1 MRQSGIRK
9 QPSIRDFVFIN
20 DGLDS
25 VQEENPIMLS
35 NYLKV
40 ALRNIFKYKAYS
52 FINIFGLAVGITS
65 AVLILLFVRYER
77 SFDRFHE
84 KADRIHRIAV
94 RAMIGDTKI
103 RQTHTPAI
111 LTPTLLENYPEVERS
126 IRFQS
131 AFDGVVVRTA
141 DKAFNEYR
149 VGLAEADIFKVFTL
163 PLVSGDA
170 ETALSEPNTV
180 VITDSTSRKY
190 FGDLDPLNR
199 ILTIDGTDFR
209 ISAVINDWPDNSHFR
224 FDMLISLITFKKG
237 LENPNWFSN
246 NYRTYILLKEGA
258 SASEFDAKFP
268 DLVRNY
274 TLAGQDYDSW
284 VANGNYWEYYLQPLT
299 DIHLHSDLNG
309 EFEANGNAAYVSASF
324 LIALFILLIAAVNY
338 MNLATARSANRAR
351 EVGIRKVV
359 GSTRGPL
366 LFQFLAESLAASF
379 IALVLALVLVHALLP
394 AFRALTGRSLTMPY
408 LEEPLA
414 IPALLGMTLILGIIS
429 GAYPAFF
436 LASVRPI
443 KVLHGRLRS
452 GSRNARLR
460 NLLVL
465 VQFAISIF
473 LVVGT
478 LVVHR
483 QTEFMRSK
491 NLGFDKEH
499 VVVIKTPETLGER
512 SRTFK
517 DRLLALSEV
526 TAVSG
531 SDTTPG
537 RSFRNWGCRAE
548 GRDASITLNM
558 CICDDGFL
566 ETMGLEMAEGR
577 FFSRKFSTDERAMV
591 INEAAAKL
599 IGWDDPIGK
608 TISYGRDATFTV
620 VGVVKDYHYESLHQS
635 VRPGALMAQ
644 PGIWGAQEDYIS
656 ARIQPGDIPR
666 TLDRIRDIWT
676 EFSAGIPMEY
686 SFLDTDYD
694 ALYNNEKRTGR
705 IFMVFS
711 CLAIGIGCMGLLG
724 LAAFAAEQKTR
735 EIGIRRVLGASV
747 PGIMILISREL
758 THWVLLANLVAW
770 PVAYFVMKGWLQNF
784 TLRIGLDW
792 LFFVIGGTMTLC
804 IAWVSMSFQAY
815 KAASTDPVQALK
827 YE

>member
-1 MRQSGIRK
+1 
-9 QPSIRDFVFIN
+9 
-20 DGLDS
+20 
-25 VQEENPIMLS
+25 MLS

-40 ALRNIFKYKAYS
+40 ALRNIIRYKAYS
-52 FINIFGLAVGITS
+52 FINIFGLAVGMAS
-65 AVLILLFVRYER
+65 AILILLFVRYER

-94 RAMIGDTKI
+94 RAMLGDTKI
-103 RQTHTPAI
+103 RQTYTPAI

-126 IRFQS
+126 IRFQA
-131 AFDGVVVRTA
+131 AFDGVVVRTE

-149 VGLAEADIFKVFTL
+149 VGLAEADIFRIFTL
-163 PLVSGDA
+163 PLMAGDA
-170 ETALSEPNTV
+170 ETALTEPNTV
-180 VITDSTSRKY
+180 VITESTSRKY
-190 FGDLDPLNR
+190 FADLDPLNR
-199 ILTIDGTDFR
+199 ILTVDGRDFR
-209 ISAVINDWPDNSHFR
+209 VSGLIHDWPDNSHFR
-224 FDMLISLITFKKG
+224 FDMLLSLNTFKEG

-246 NYRTYILLKEGA
+246 NYRTYILLKEGSFA
-258 SASEFDAKFP
+258 PALDAKFP
-268 DLVRNY
+268 DLVKNY
-274 TLAGQDYDSW
+274 ALAGQDYDSW
-284 VANGNYWEYYLQPLT
+284 TAKGNYWEYYLQPLT

-309 EFEANGNAAYVSASF
+309 EFEANGNAAYVSASS
-324 LIALFILLIAAVNY
+324 LIALFILIIASVNY

-359 GSTRGPL
+359 GSNRGPL
-366 LFQFLAESLAASF
+366 LFQFLAESLAAAF
-379 IALVLALVLVHALLP
+379 IALALAVILVHILLP
-394 AFRALTGRSLTMPY
+394 AFSALTGRSLAMPY
-408 LEEPLA
+408 MEEPLV
-414 IPALLGMTLILGIIS
+414 IPALIGLTLVLGIFS

-436 LASVRPI
+436 LSSIRPI

-452 GSRNARLR
+452 GSRNSRLR

-499 VVVIKTPETLGER
+499 VVVIKTPEKLGER
-512 SRTFK
+512 SRAFK
-517 DRLLALSEV
+517 DRLLALSGV

-558 CICDDGFL
+558 CICDYGYL

-577 FFSRKFSTDERAMV
+577 FFSREFSTDERSIV

-608 TISYGRDATFTV
+608 TITYGPDATFTV

-635 VRPGALMAQ
+635 VRPGALMSQ
-644 PGIWGAQEDYIS
+644 PGIWGTQEDYIS
-656 ARIQPGDIPR
+656 ARIKPGDIPR
-666 TLDRIRDIWT
+666 ILARIRDIWA

-686 SFLDTDYD
+686 SFLDGDYD
-694 ALYNNEKRTGR
+694 ALYHNEQRTGR

-711 CLAIGIGCMGLLG
+711 CLAIAIGCLGLLG

-758 THWVLLANLVAW
+758 TQWVVLANLVAW
-770 PVAYFVMKGWLQNF
+770 PVAYFAMKGWLQNF
-784 TLRIGLDW
+784 TFRIGLGW
-792 LFFVIGGTMTLC
+792 IFFVVAGAMTLS
-804 IAWVSMSFQAY
+804 IAWLSMSFQAY
-815 KAASTDPVQALK
+815 KAANTDPVQALK